1 MTASKR
7 PYFLAGGLVLV
18 CGCLLLGVIFGPGL
32 GRMLATSAAPKPD
45 FDATLQALISAP
57 TGSAVASAPTLV
69 PGSAVASTPTL
80 VPRSAVASTPTA
92 VPASGQ
98 PSGHIVLTCQI
109 YKYQSSN
116 QICIMNAD
124 GSGYRRLTTED
135 GVQHFYPSLST
146 DGRSVVYSQYREDNV
161 YEIYEM
167 SLTDGVAK
175 RLTDKLGVLNS
186 PEISADG
193 KSIVF
198 MRWTPAS
205 DQYQVWLMDRDGNH
219 PRRAISGTAWDPTWS
234 PDGTQILFASDRT
247 GSNQLSVVNAD
258 GTGLHQISDLPAIRG
273 RSDWSSQDLVAT
285 YSGEPW
291 QHDIYVMNAAGSNP
305 HKVAPPGGN
314 SQGPSFSPDGTWIAF
329 TAYFDMPHDDNGC
342 EIYIMR
348 TDGSDLRR
356 LTNNDYCDYQP
367 RWGP

>member
-1 MTASKR
+1 MRSILSVRTHGHTAVTASQR
-7 PYFLAGGLVLV
+7 LYFLAAGLVLV
-18 CGCLLLGVIFGPGL
+18 CGCLLLIGIFGPGL
-32 GRMLATSAAPKPD
+32 LRVLTMSATPNPD

-57 TGSAVASAPTLV
+57 TESIA
-69 PGSAVASTPTL
+69 ASTPT
-80 VPRSAVASTPTA
+80 V
-92 VPASGQ
+92 VPASGE

-135 GVQHFYPSLST
+135 GVQHFYPSLAP
-146 DGRSVVYSQYREDNV
+146 DGSSLVYSQYREDNV

-167 SLTDGVAK
+167 SVTSGVAT

-186 PEISADG
+186 PEISANG

-205 DQYQVWLMDRDGNH
+205 NQYQVWLMDRDGNR
-219 PRRAISGTAWDPTWS
+219 PRRAFSGTGWDPTWS
-234 PDGTQILFASDRT
+234 PDGTQILFASDRA
-247 GSNQLSVVNAD
+247 GSNQLHIVNVD

-273 RSDWSSQDLVAT
+273 RSDWSSQNLVAT

-291 QHDIYVMNAAGSNP
+291 NHEIYVMNTDGSNQ
-305 HKVAPPGGN
+305 HEVGLPGGN
-314 SQGPSFSPDGTWIAF
+314 SQGPSLSPDGTWIAF
-329 TAYFDMPHDDNGC
+329 TAYFDKPHDDNGC
-342 EIYIMR
+342 EIYVMR